1 MEEMLKPS
9 LSDRIKT
16 AVLGGPRSPRDHGV
30 MHKISLA
37 AFLAWVGLGSD
48 GLSSS
53 CYGPPEAFI
62 ELGSHHQLGIY
73 VALATAITI
82 FVVSASYSQIIELF
96 PSGGGGYLVASKL
109 LSPKVGVVSGCALL
123 VDYVLTVTTS
133 IASGTD
139 ALLSMGFV
147 PEFLAHWKVS
157 IAIGFVL
164 VLTLLNVRGVRE
176 SVAPLVPIFVIFV
189 LVHVFLILY
198 AVVTRVGAPAAPVL
212 AEAHA
217 AASSP
222 ASALTTWGMILLV
235 IHSYSMGAGTFTGI
249 EAVSNGMPILRE
261 PKVRTAKRTMF
272 FMALSLSF
280 VAAGLMIAYLLFAI
294 VPQENKTL
302 NAVLLEK
309 ATSGWHP
316 GLGQGFVIVALISEA
331 AILIIAA
338 QTGFLDAPR
347 ILSYMAMD
355 RWMPNR
361 LSLLSDR
368 LVTQNG
374 VLLMSAAVIV
384 TMLLSRGDVSIL
396 LVLYSI
402 NVFITFCLSQLG
414 MVRHWWISR
423 KTERRWLHGLA
434 INGTGLF
441 LTTLILVWIIII
453 KFLDGGWVTLVV
465 TSSLV
470 SLAFLIRKHYDALS
484 KITSRVD
491 ALARSMLELSVSGK
505 QAPAAAAEKPCDPQ
519 AKTAVVMVSGYHGL
533 GLHLVQNVVMYFG
546 DVFRNFV
553 FVCVG
558 VVDAGNFKGATEVEN
573 LEKHVQAQADRYVE
587 LMRREGYYAKSVCT
601 VGNDLADI
609 IATLAPQILAELPQ
623 SVFFA
628 QQLIFPKET
637 FLNRLLHNNIVFS
650 IQKRLYRQG
659 VPFVILPF
667 RVG

>member
-1 MEEMLKPS
+1 MEVMPKPS
-9 LSDRIKT
+9 LSQRVKL
-16 AVLGGPRSPRDHGV
+16 AVIGGPRSPRDHGV

-48 GLSSS
+48 PMSSS
-53 CYGPPEAFI
+53 CYGPPEAFL
-62 ELGSHHQLGIY
+62 ELGKHPSLGIF
-73 VALATAITI
+73 VAIATAVTI

-109 LSPKVGVVSGCALL
+109 LSPRVGVVSGCALV

-133 IASGTD
+133 IVAGTE
-139 ALLSMGFV
+139 ALLSFLPGWTQYKV
-147 PEFLAHWKVS
+147 P
-157 IAIGFVL
+157 IAIGFAM
-164 VLTLLNVRGVRE
+164 VLTVLNIRGVRE
-176 SVAPLVPIFVIFV
+176 SVKPLVPVFLLF
-189 LVHVFLILY
+189 LLTHVFLILY
-198 AVVTRVGAPAAPVL
+198 AIVSHLGDAGHVASQTVADVHRAGAEL
-212 AEAHA
+212 G
-217 AASSP
+217 
-222 ASALTTWGMILLV
+222 TWGVIFLV
-235 IHSYSMGAGTFTGI
+235 MHSYSMGAGTFTGI

-261 PKVRTAKRTMF
+261 PKVRTAKRTMM
-272 FMALSLSF
+272 FMAASLSF
-280 VAAGLMIAYLLFAI
+280 LAVGLMVAYLLLG
-294 VPQENKTL
+294 VLKQEGKTL
-302 NAVLLEK
+302 NASLLEA
-309 ATSGWHP
+309 ATSGWSP
-316 GLGQGFVIVALISEA
+316 GLGKTFVIGALVSEA
-331 AILIIAA
+331 VILVIAA

-374 VLLMSAAVIV
+374 VLLMSVAVLA
-384 TMLLSRGDVSIL
+384 TMLLSGGDIAVL

-423 KTERRWLHGLA
+423 KTEAHWLHGLA
-434 INGTGLF
+434 INGTGLL
-441 LTTLILVWIIII
+441 LTTLILVWIVII
-453 KFLDGGWVTLVV
+453 KFFQGGWVTLVV
-465 TSSLV
+465 TGALV
-470 SLAFLIRKHYDALS
+470 GVAFLIRKHYDALS
-484 KITSRVD
+484 KITGRVD
-491 ALARSMLELSVSGK
+491 ALARSMLEISVSGK
-505 QAPAAAAEKPCDPQ
+505 QAPACGSEKPCDPQ
-519 AKTAVVMVSGYHGL
+519 AKTAVVMVSGYNGL

-573 LEKHVQAQADRYVE
+573 LEKHVQGQAGRYVE
-587 LMRREGYYAKSVCT
+587 LMRREGYFAKSVCT

-637 FLNRLLHNNIVFS
+637 FLNRLLHNNIVFA